1 MLRSAGS
8 SQLDCEGSTVD
19 RNIDMQSLYYW
30 RIHSFRAVPGDE
42 MTDPYRL
49 RRVASF
55 EIIVYSA
62 PNERT
67 SEVAQV
73 LHLVS

>member
-1 MLRSAGS
+1 MLGSAGS
-8 SQLDCEGSTVD
+8 SQLDCEGSTAV

-30 RIHSFRAVPGDE
+30 EIHSFRAVPGDE
-42 MTDPYRL
+42 MTDPDRL

-55 EIIVYSA
+55 EIIVASA